1 MQIFGHN
8 LTTLEKSLDL
18 RMDEQRVIAAN
29 VANIDTP
36 GYTAQRLDFRASME
50 KALEGAKAP
59 AVIEASP
66 AAATSLD
73 GNNVDMDQEMGKMAQ
88 NKIMYSLESQL
99 MGAKFRQLTT
109 MFEQE
114 R

>member
-50 KALEGAKAP
+50 KALQGAQNP
-59 AVIEASP
+59 AVIDALPVPSS
-66 AAATSLD
+66 SLD
-73 GNNVDMDQEMGKMAQ
+73 GNNVDMDHELGQMAQ

-109 MFEQE
+109 MFDQE